1 MRRTIPFIIAAIIGM
16 CLSSCRPAADKQAEE
31 ESGQSEQPTLY
42 GIAYKDYSLAEGT
55 VAQGEPM
62 GKILGRFGV
71 SAKKIDDIDKAC
83 RGVFDMRTV
92 RAGNKYTAFL
102 EGDSTARTLTHFVY
116 EKNLTDYVI
125 FTLHGDSVVITT
137 GQKEIRTERLRAT
150 ATINSSL
157 WNCIVDNNLSPALA
171 VEIEDIFAWS
181 VDFFGIQKGDSLTVI
196 YDRNYVDTLSI
207 GVGRVWGAVFSHG
220 GKDYYAIPFKQ
231 GDKISYW
238 DENGNSLRKMLLKAP
253 LKYSRI
259 SSRFSNARLHPIY
272 KVYRPHHGVDYA
284 APAGTP
290 VYAIADGVVTFK
302 GWSGG
307 GGNTLKIKHPR
318 NMMSGYLHL
327 RGYAKGISVGT
338 HVRQGQLIGYVGSTG
353 ASTGPHLDFRLW
365 KGGKPIDPLKAP
377 SEPSEPISAQNMAA
391 FSYVRQNIIRELSGK
406 ADSTQII
413 VQLDSIPQ
421 LPAMPDVAQET
432 TQAK

>member
-1 MRRTIPFIIAAIIGM
+1 MNRILSIFTILLSISTAAV
-16 CLSSCRPAADKQAEE
+16 SCKNARQEEIVAEE
-31 ESGQSEQPTLY
+31 EPAQTLY
-42 GIAYKDYSLAEGT
+42 GINYKNYSLAEG
-55 VAQGEPM
+55 VFSQGEPM
-62 GKILGRFGV
+62 GKVLGRFGL
-71 SAKKIDDIDKAC
+71 SAKKIDEIDRAC
-83 RGVFDMRTV
+83 KGVFDMRTV
-92 RAGNKYTAFL
+92 RAGNKYTAFF
-102 EGDSTARTLTHFVY
+102 EGDSSARTLTHFVY

-125 FTLHGDSVVITT
+125 FTLHGDSVVITP
-137 GQKEIRTERLRAT
+137 GQKEIRTERCHAT
-150 ATINSSL
+150 ATISSSL
-157 WNCIVDNNLSPALA
+157 WNCIIDNNLSPALA

-181 VDFFGIQKGDSLTVI
+181 VDFFGIQKGDSITIV
-196 YDRNYVDTLSI
+196 YDRNFVDTLSI
-207 GVGRVWGAVFSHG
+207 GVGRVWGAVFTHA

-290 VYAIADGVVTFK
+290 VYAIADGVITFK

-318 NMMSGYLHL
+318 NLTSGYLHL
-327 RGYAKGISVGT
+327 RGYAKGIAVGT
-338 HVRQGQLIGYVGSTG
+338 RVHQGQLIGYVGSTG

-365 KGGKPIDPLKAP
+365 KGGTPIDPLKAP
-377 SEPSEPISAQNMAA
+377 SEPTEPISAENLAA
-391 FSYVRQNIIRELSGK
+391 FSYVKENIIAELQGK
-406 ADSTQII
+406 ADSTRII
-413 VQLDSIPQ
+413 VQLDS
-421 LPAMPDVAQET
+421 LPSLPKDMAENAV
-432 TQAK
+432 K